1 MMRCFMAVG
10 GCVCSRVTRIIIIVG
25 CVAVSVVVHRDERCW
40 PMRGSSARYQHSSGL
55 SNGRLGGALQMGA
68 GTYSYVSCKPIQVG
82 GVLRVTTV
90 MQRYAGVREWLREM
104 ERSAFWRLL

>member
-1 MMRCFMAVG
+1 
-10 GCVCSRVTRIIIIVG
+10 
-25 CVAVSVVVHRDERCW
+25 
-40 PMRGSSARYQHSSGL
+40 
-55 SNGRLGGALQMGA
+55 MGA

-90 MQRYAGVREWLREM
+90 MQKYAGVREWLREM